1 MNGLIAESHK
11 IGSELPSKG
20 SDSGNGGHFAGLW
33 GFYNLPRRLLR
44 SARTVA
50 MSIILI
56 LISRCTSSY
65 GCISFKDLRRNRSFW
80 ESRQNKTHILQFLH
94 RHRVCFLQPLRG
106 LLFKDRGSVCALVL
120 FDLRDYDDR
129 SKCRNRSR
137 PSRTE
142 LFVFYYKAVSFIVF
156 IFQVQFSILT

>member
-1 MNGLIAESHK
+1 MNGLIAEPHK
-11 IGSELPSKG
+11 IGSELPSTG
-20 SDSGNGGHFAGLW
+20 SDSGNCGHFAGLW

-50 MSIILI
+50 MSIMFI

-65 GCISFKDLRRNRSFW
+65 GCISFKDIRSDR
-80 ESRQNKTHILQFLH
+80 SRQNKTHIQQFLH
-94 RHRVCFLQPLRG
+94 RHRVWFLQPLRG
-106 LLFKDRGSVCALVL
+106 LLFKDCGSVCALVL

-129 SKCRNRSR
+129 SECRNRSR

-142 LFVFYYKAVSFIVF
+142 LFVFYYKAVNFIVF
-156 IFQVQFSILT
+156 ISRVQFSILK